1 LEIADVTFRR
11 ELTMEVI
18 EKIKDMQAYSQDLRV
33 EGKVI
38 ALVPTM
44 GYLHEGHLYL
54 MREGRKRA
62 DVLVVSV
69 FVNPTQFGPNEDLE
83 KYPRDFDRDREMME
97 EVGVD
102 VIFHPQVDEVYPEGY
117 QTFVTAD
124 GVSKNLCGLTR
135 PVHFRGVATVVAKL
149 FNCVLPHIAIFGR
162 KDYQQLKV
170 IERMAK
176 DLNMDV
182 GIIGMPIVREPDGL
196 AMSSRN
202 EYLKPKEKKAA
213 LCLYKAILA
222 VRELFENGERRIGA
236 LTDKAIGVIMTEN
249 VANIDYVKLVNP
261 ETMED
266 LVGVVWDRALLAIAV
281 YIGNTR
287 LIDNTVLGEEFEKC

>member
-1 LEIADVTFRR
+1 MEI
-11 ELTMEVI
+11 I

-38 ALVPTM
+38 ALIPTM
-44 GYLHEGHLYL
+44 GYLHEGHLSL

-62 DVLVVSV
+62 DVLVTSV
-69 FVNPTQFGPNEDLE
+69 FVNPTQFGPNEDLD
-83 KYPRDFDRDREMME
+83 KYPRNLERDIEMME

-102 VIFHPQVDEVYPEGY
+102 VVFHPRVNEVYPEEY
-117 QTFVTAD
+117 QTFVTVD
-124 GVSKNLCGLTR
+124 DVSKNLCGLNR
-135 PVHFRGVATVVAKL
+135 PTHFRGVATVVAKL

-170 IERMAK
+170 IERMVK
-176 DLNMDV
+176 ELNMDV

-202 EYLKPKEKKAA
+202 EYLNPKERKAA
-213 LCLYKAILA
+213 LSLYKAILA

-236 LTDKAIGVIMTEN
+236 LTDRAVGVIMTEDL
-249 VANIDYVKLVNP
+249 ARIEYIRLAHPENIA
-261 ETMED
+261 E
-266 LVGVVWDRALLAIAV
+266 LVGVVWDQALLALAV
-281 YIGNTR
+281 YVGKTR

>member
-1 LEIADVTFRR
+1 MEI
-11 ELTMEVI
+11 I
-18 EKIKDMQAYSQDLRV
+18 EKVKDMQAYSQDLRV

-44 GYLHEGHLYL
+44 GYLHEGHLSL
-54 MREGRKRA
+54 MREGRKRG
-62 DVLVVSV
+62 DVLVASV
-69 FVNPTQFGPNEDLE
+69 FVNPTQFGPNEDLN
-83 KYPRDFDRDREMME
+83 KYPRNFDRDKDMME

-102 VIFHPQVDEVYPEGY
+102 VIFHPQVEEVYPEGY
-117 QTFVTAD
+117 HTYVTVD
-124 GVSKNLCGLTR
+124 EVSRNLCGMSR
-135 PVHFRGVATVVAKL
+135 PTHFRGVATVVAKL

-202 EYLKPKEKKAA
+202 EYLKPKERKAA

-236 LTDKAIGVIMTEN
+236 LTDRAIGIIMTEDL
-249 VANIDYVKLVNP
+249 AAIDYVKLAHP
-261 ETMED
+261 ETIAD
-266 LVGVVWDRALLAIAV
+266 LVGVVWDRALLALAV
-281 YIGNTR
+281 NIGNTR

>member
-1 LEIADVTFRR
+1 MEI
-11 ELTMEVI
+11 I

-38 ALVPTM
+38 AFVPTM
-44 GYLHEGHLYL
+44 GYLHEGHLSL
-54 MREGRKRA
+54 MREGRKRG

-69 FVNPTQFGPNEDLE
+69 FVNPTQFGPNEDLD
-83 KYPRDFDRDREMME
+83 KYPRNFDRDREMME

-102 VIFHPQVDEVYPEGY
+102 VVFHPIVNEVYPEEY
-117 QTFVTAD
+117 QTFVIVD
-124 GVSKNLCGLTR
+124 EVSKNLCGLKR
-135 PVHFRGVATVVAKL
+135 PDHFRGVATVVAKL

-170 IERMAK
+170 IERMVK

-202 EYLKPKEKKAA
+202 EYLSPKERKAA
-213 LCLYKAILA
+213 LSLYNAILA

-236 LTDKAIGVIMTEN
+236 LTDRAVGVIMTEEL
-249 VANIDYVKLVNP
+249 ARIEYVKLAHP
-261 ETMED
+261 ENIAE
-266 LVGVVWDRALLAIAV
+266 LFGVVWDQALLALAV
-281 YIGNTR
+281 YVGKTR
-287 LIDNTVLGEEFEKC
+287 LIDNTVLGEEIEKC